1 MPPGTLERSVGQARS
16 MGDGLLGTPHL
27 GLTWL
32 TGMLSRAAMSS
43 TVSLP
48 SDIMPTPLAMAL
60 AVIGWSPVTMITW
73 QDGGKRKEQQCSDPL
88 PTHSFPKVRKGRT
101 TRRRDSQIPAQMAQL
116 CVCVCV
122 CVCVCT
128 CWVGDK
134 LYLRDQRYFTRVEES
149 LHEE

>member
-1 MPPGTLERSVGQARS
+1 MATLQCRQHPKFVVEGTEAQDGRVTPPGLHSQWHSLDTFRTEQPSLRCPRQGLQSPRGAIQMPPGTLERSVGQAGL

-73 QDGGKRKEQQCSDPL
+73 
-88 PTHSFPKVRKGRT
+88 
-101 TRRRDSQIPAQMAQL
+101 
-116 CVCVCV
+116 
-122 CVCVCT
+122 
-128 CWVGDK
+128 
-134 LYLRDQRYFTRVEES
+134 
-149 LHEE
+149 